1 MTSTHPTPAP
11 VPPPAPAAD
20 PPRSAAVSARVLT
33 AFADLAPL
41 GARGEEY
48 SVDFGPAVLAA
59 LTVAADGPRTPP
71 APAPRAVAAWL
82 RQLRQGCTHPGL
94 FGWGL
99 GGYLLGLRTAAAAW
113 PRLGGLA
120 DTAYRELAACS
131 GRWRT
136 EGLAWCDYDLVTG
149 TAGSLLALA
158 ADPACTRRDVAH
170 AVGHLTALC
179 ADADLRRLRV
189 GRYKDEEMRGWNHDR
204 VNSGAAHGAAG
215 VATALCRAADAT
227 GLTPEIAASL
237 EHVAS
242 WYLTRYEAGTRSVV
256 TWPPAGGLTHLPSR
270 PLTWC
275 YGTPGI
281 AWALWETGRVLDDA
295 PLREFALHAATS
307 FLRGYDEEA
316 DHPDLS
322 LCHGQA
328 GLALVCDAFH
338 RHAGLAGAAA
348 LRDRLVAR
356 LLERLDEVTDL
367 AARDGTLLTG
377 ATGACAALLTL
388 ESGASGDRSW
398 LAAFGLR

>member
-1 MTSTHPTPAP
+1 
-11 VPPPAPAAD
+11 PAPAPA
-20 PPRSAAVSARVLT
+20 PQRSPSPSLSDSVAISTRVLT
-33 AFADLAPL
+33 AFADLAPK
-41 GARGEEY
+41 GARGAEY

-59 LTVAADGPRTPP
+59 LTVAAHGPRRPP
-71 APAPRAVAAWL
+71 EAAPRAVAAWL

-120 DTAYRELAACS
+120 DTAFRELAACS

-136 EGLAWCDYDLVTG
+136 EGLAWSDYDLVTG

-158 ADPACTRRDVAH
+158 ADPACTRQDVAH

-179 ADADLRRLRV
+179 ANADLGRLRV

-215 VATALCRAADAT
+215 VATALCGAADAT
-227 GLTPEIAASL
+227 GLTQEIAASL
-237 EHVAS
+237 EHLAS
-242 WYLTRYEAGTRSVV
+242 WYLTRYESGARSVI
-256 TWPPAGGLTHLPSR
+256 TWPPAGGMTHLPSR

-281 AWALWETGRVLDDA
+281 SWALWETGRVLDDA
-295 PLREFALHAATS
+295 PLREFALHAAAS

-316 DHPDLS
+316 DRPDLS
-322 LCHGQA
+322 LCHGMP
-328 GLALVCDAFH
+328 GLALLCDAFD

-356 LLERLDEVTDL
+356 VLARLDEVTDL
-367 AARDGTLLTG
+367 AAHDGTLLTG

-388 ESGASGDRSW
+388 ESGTSGDRSW